1 MFDIQSHQSFSLAD
15 IEAEIARVVW
25 RDPSIVAEAAQYHF
39 SAGGARTRARM
50 GLEAALGLGLSGQ
63 TAITCALAPEL
74 LHNASLVHDDLQ
86 DGDTMRR
93 QKPSV
98 WAQYGK
104 DVAIST
110 GDLLISAAYRTIAM
124 HPHPALALCT
134 MHDAIATTIRGQA
147 RDCSIGLATPEDHE
161 SIAAD
166 KSGPLLALPVQLAL
180 IAAGVCHDDDA
191 IRAGRAIA
199 IAYQTLDDLLDRA
212 DDQIHGVTNI
222 CLSLQATGLSPDAA
236 VRTACGRARAALDTA
251 RRHIGVL
258 PSGAG
263 APFLKLATRLD
274 IQLKEFNHAA

>member
-1 MFDIQSHQSFSLAD
+1 MFDNQSHQSVSSAD
-15 IEAEIARVVW
+15 IEAEIARLVW
-25 RDPSIVAEAAQYHF
+25 RDQTIVSKAAQYHF

-63 TAITCALAPEL
+63 AALACALAPEL

-93 QKPSV
+93 HKPSV

-124 HPHPALALCT
+124 HPHPAPALCA

-147 RDCSIGLATPEDHE
+147 RDCGIGMATPEDHD

-180 IAAGVCHDDDA
+180 IAAGIDHDEEA

-199 IAYQTLDDLLDRA
+199 IAYQTLDDLSDRV

-222 CLSLQATGLSPDAA
+222 CLSLEATGLSADAA
-236 VRTACGRARAALDTA
+236 ARTACARASAALDTA
-251 RRHIGVL
+251 RRHIGAL
-258 PSGAG
+258 PRGAG

-274 IQLKEFNHAA
+274 TQLKEFRHAA